1 MSLLRRTVLA
11 AALLGAAALAAC
23 QPKAAGPAPAEGLYV
38 LGKADAPITLIEY
51 ASVTCS
57 HCKSFHDVVLP
68 MLKTDFI
75 DTGKVRYEFRPMRS
89 NPVNLST
96 AAFLLAACN
105 NPSPA
110 QYQQRIG
117 VLFQQQGQL
126 FQSPNPVDT
135 FTTIAQSVGLTPEQ
149 FTACIRDEAAA
160 KAMEANEKALFEKY
174 PTFQGTPSF
183 LLNGKP
189 YDSLNFADA
198 SGRFDAAKAKAT
210 LDAEVAKLA
219 K

>member
-1 MSLLRRTVLA
+1 
-11 AALLGAAALAAC
+11 
-23 QPKAAGPAPAEGLYV
+23 
-38 LGKADAPITLIEY
+38 
-51 ASVTCS
+51 
-57 HCKSFHDVVLP
+57 

-75 DTGKVRYEFRPMRS
+75 DSGKVRYEFRPMRS
-89 NPVNLST
+89 APINLST
-96 AAFLLAACN
+96 AAFLMAACN

-110 QYQQRIG
+110 QYQQRVS

-174 PTFQGTPSF
+174 PTFKGTPSF

-189 YDSLNFADA
+189 YDSINFANET
-198 SGRFDAAKAKAT
+198 GRFEAVKVKAA
-210 LDAEVAKLA
+210 LEAELAKL

>member
-1 MSLLRRTVLA
+1 MSILRRTVLA
-11 AALLGAAALAAC
+11 AALMGAAALAAC
-23 QPKAAGPAPAEGLYV
+23 QPKAAAPAPAEGLYV

-57 HCKSFHDVVLP
+57 HCKNFHDDVMP

-75 DTGKVRYEFRPMRS
+75 DSGKVRYEFRPMRS
-89 NPVNLST
+89 APINLST
-96 AAFLLAACN
+96 AAFLMAACN

-110 QYQQRIG
+110 QYQQRVS

-174 PTFQGTPSF
+174 PTFKGTPSF

-189 YDSLNFADA
+189 YDSINFANET
-198 SGRFDAAKAKAT
+198 GRFEAVKVKAA
-210 LDAEVAKLA
+210 LEAELAKL